1 MSTAARVAA
10 ALAARAEEVC
20 RRYLPQGRKQGR
32 YWTAGDIRG
41 ARGRSLFVRLAPP
54 GTPGKWTDAS
64 TNEHGDLLDLIRIAS
79 GAGSLRAALAEAR
92 AFLAMPPIPSAE
104 APDDYDRT
112 EAARRLWQRC
122 RAIDGTHA
130 EAYLE
135 ARGIQ
140 RCRFAALRFHPALF
154 HRDDGGVRRLPALVA
169 AVTADTGDHLGPP
182 ARSSPGDRLACG
194 AVCGVLRTWLDPTR
208 PAKANVIRPRKALGR
223 VHGRAVR
230 FGAPGAGTLLVGEG
244 IETVLSVVTA
254 IPDTV
259 AAAALSAGS
268 LSAFV
273 PPAGVTR
280 LVIARDN
287 DPEGERAAKRLAL
300 RCACARVDAVV
311 VEPSGEDFNSDLV
324 AFGASALRARLASIF
339 RRPAGAGDRW

>member
-1 MSTAARVAA
+1 MSAATRIAA
-10 ALAARAEEVC
+10 ALGARAEEVC

-32 YWTAGDIRG
+32 YWTAGDVHG

-54 GTPGKWTDAS
+54 GVPGKWTDSA
-64 TNEHGDLLDLIRIAS
+64 TGEHGDLLDLIRIAS
-79 GAGSLRAALAEAR
+79 GVTSLRAALAEAR
-92 AFLAMPPIPSAE
+92 AFLAMPPMPAAE
-104 APDDYDRT
+104 DPDDYDRT

-122 RAIDGTHA
+122 RAIGGTHA

-135 ARGIQ
+135 ARGIR
-140 RCRFAALRFHPALF
+140 RCRLHASVFAALRFHPALM
-154 HRDDGGVRRLPALVA
+154 HRDDGGGVRRLPALVA
-169 AVTADTGDHLGPP
+169 AVTGPAGEHPGHGAITGVH
-182 ARSSPGDRLACG
+182 
-194 AVCGVLRTWLDPTR
+194 RTWLDPSR

-230 FGAPGAGTLLVGEG
+230 FGEPAGGTLLVGEG

-268 LSAFV
+268 LGAFA

-287 DPEGERAAKRLAL
+287 DPEGERAAERLAR
-300 RCACARVDAVV
+300 RCARAGVATLAVA
-311 VEPSGEDFNSDLV
+311 PSGDDFNSDLV
-324 AFGASALRARLASIF
+324 AFGAPALRARLAPIF
-339 RRPAGAGDRW
+339 RHPARAGDRQ